1 MCLVRVQRAISLQ
14 IPSCLSER
22 IAYVGVGRM
31 AENGEVQYAVS
42 MRARENDS
50 ELRNFVPPSLLASSE
65 PQSEDAAAA
74 ASHRRVA
81 DMCIVAC
88 R

>member
-1 MCLVRVQRAISLQ
+1 MGEI
-14 IPSCLSER
+14 
-22 IAYVGVGRM
+22 
-31 AENGEVQYAVS
+31 GEVQCAVS

-74 ASHRRVA
+74 ASHRRVT
-81 DMCIVAC
+81 DMRTVAC